1 MKWVINTKE
10 EYEAAMKELE
20 GKKVLAEMSDDF
32 RCWQSETDWVQRE
45 MYEVQRQARE
55 KGLIA

>member
-20 GKKVLAEMSDDF
+20 GKRFLAEMSDDF
-32 RCWQSETDWVQRE
+32 RCWQSETDWIRRE